1 LGSVWLPHALERK
14 YPNAA
19 GEWGWQYVF
28 PAAEPHDSHQP
39 TLPNPICAQVPSA
52 NSPKRLVD
60 KIQLDATIVSK
71 LAATLAA
78 ALANNEAKKR
88 FDAEP
93 FSPSAAPA
101 TLHGDRWEWQAI
113 VSHGKGDLQAAISFK
128 QDGSEPK
135 VAINQLVNEL
145 KHSVEQ

>member
-1 LGSVWLPHALERK
+1 MRLETLLFCSML
-14 YPNAA
+14 A
-19 GEWGWQYVF
+19 
-28 PAAEPHDSHQP
+28 S
-39 TLPNPICAQVPSA
+39 LPNPACAQVPSA

-60 KIQLDATIVSK
+60 KTQLDGTIVSK

-78 ALANNEAKKR
+78 ALANSEAKKR

-93 FSPSAAPA
+93 FSPSAAQA
-101 TLHGDRWEWQAI
+101 TLHGDRWEWYAI
-113 VSHGKGDLQAAISFK
+113 VSHGKGDLQATISFK

-145 KHSVEQ
+145 KHSVKR